1 MSNLLL
7 HLSEHIRRDNSFV
20 GVLHTIPFLLRLP
33 HLFLVLERD
42 VALLIVNAVTDIGF
56 FFQDTFEVCHTVNEL
71 SELARQLK
79 SLDGETRVVMEST
92 GNYHAPVAWLLH
104 DAGFYVSVVNA
115 MLVHDYGNNSLRRA
129 KTDKKDAVKLAN
141 YGLDHWLTLP
151 RYVPEEDTRL
161 MLKTCYRQYQQ
172 YSKVQTM
179 LKNNLISLLDTAFPN
194 ANRLFTSPPRADGS
208 EKWVDFVATFWHCE
222 CVCGLSEKAFTAK
235 YQKWCKKHGYNFSE
249 DKALDIYAS
258 AFAHFG
264 VMPKTDT
271 AKLLVEQAISQ
282 LRATSAA
289 LAALKQKMQ
298 SLAASLPEYPVVM
311 EMFGVGPTLGPQLMA
326 EIGDVRRFHSKKAL
340 VAFAGIDAPPY
351 QSGQIDVRSRSISK
365 RGSASL
371 RRTLFLVMG
380 VLLQCAPMDEPV
392 YQFMDKKRSEGKPY
406 RVYMMASANKFL
418 RIYYASVKAYL
429 DSLEHD

>member
-1 MSNLLL
+1 MNC
-7 HLSEHIRRDNSFV
+7 V
-20 GVLHTIPFLLRLP
+20 GIDVSKGKSMIAVMRPFGEVVVSP
-33 HLFLVLERD
+33 
-42 VALLIVNAVTDIGF
+42 
-56 FFQDTFEVCHTVNEL
+56 FEVRHTANEL
-71 SELARQLK
+71 SELAGLLK

-104 DAGFYVSVVNA
+104 DAGLYVSVVNA

-151 RYVPEEDTRL
+151 RYIPEEDTRL
-161 MLKTCYRQYQQ
+161 MLKICYRQYQQ
-172 YSKVQTM
+172 
-179 LKNNLISLLDTAFPN
+179 LDTTFPD

-222 CVCGLSEKAFTAK
+222 CVCGRSEKAFTTQ
-235 YQKWCKKHGYNFSE
+235 YQKWCRKHGYNFSE

-258 AFAHFG
+258 ACRHFG
-264 VMPKTDT
+264 VIPKTDT

-282 LRATSAA
+282 LQTTSSA
-289 LAALKQKMQ
+289 LAALKQEMQ

-311 EMFGVGPTLGPQLMA
+311 GMFGVGPTLGPQLLA

-371 RRTLFLVMG
+371 RRTLFLVMS
-380 VLLQCAPMDEPV
+380 VILQCAPIDEPV

-429 DSLEHD
+429 ESLEHD